1 MKGRMRLRD
10 RREPPEPCRGQEAVD
25 WTDLERHDEE
35 GVDKRVLSL
44 VQGPG
49 RDLISLGWWS

>member
-1 MKGRMRLRD
+1 MRLRD

-25 WTDLERHDEE
+25 WTDLERNDEE